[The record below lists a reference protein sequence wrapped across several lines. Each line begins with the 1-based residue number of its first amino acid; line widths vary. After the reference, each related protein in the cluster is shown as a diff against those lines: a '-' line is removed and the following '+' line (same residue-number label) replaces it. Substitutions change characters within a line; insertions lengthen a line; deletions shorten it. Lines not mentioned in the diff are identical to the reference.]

1 MYTFHRIF
9 NCYVFF
15 EGSHF
20 PVISKIIRHYAK
32 GGNCALLLP
41 YSSAKLFCCG
51 LFFVRVLF
59 TSNLIKVVLVTKLIA
74 IKILQVLLVYLTCVH
89 CQQFTFDNNALPVPP
104 RFLVPG
110 AFSPPINSGSPQIR
124 TRVLQ
129 PAAREDETIQR
140 LRLPTGRTRAGT
152 LPPANLVPFEP
163 EHSPV
168 SNKPP
173 RIQSPQPVE
182 SLTIPTR
189 PAVEEDEEDDTE
201 NSNTVASPVSTYEPN
216 LINTVVA
223 RTQRPVAQFR
233 PTKPQ
238 YFGNTNIIDEEER
251 GAANINSEFHVTK
264 AQKFDVSILYA

>member
-1 MYTFHRIF
+1 M
-9 NCYVFF
+9 
-15 EGSHF
+15 
-20 PVISKIIRHYAK
+20 
-32 GGNCALLLP
+32 
-41 YSSAKLFCCG
+41 
-51 LFFVRVLF
+51 
-59 TSNLIKVVLVTKLIA
+59 
-74 IKILQVLLVYLTCVH
+74 YLTCIH

-110 AFSPPINSGSPQIR
+110 AFPPAINSGSPQVR

-129 PAAREDETIQR
+129 PAPREDETVQR

-152 LPPANLVPFEP
+152 LPPANLVPFEL

-173 RIQSPQPVE
+173 RIQSSQPVE

-189 PAVEEDEEDDTE
+189 PVVEEDEEDDTE

-216 LINTVVA
+216 IINTVVA

-251 GAANINSEFHVTK
+251 GDGNVNSEFHVTK